1 MWGSAVV
8 YLGLVLTGAGLAL
21 IVKPIPR
28 WRVPT
33 RVRAAVVAATGVA
46 IAVAGV
52 ELPAFES
59 RAARIDT
66 RLDEFV
72 PAWQFREVHSI
83 RVSAPPAR
91 VFEAIKRVRADE
103 IVLFQTLTWIR
114 RGGRELPPSI
124 LNAGGDTPLLDV
136 ATSGGFVMLA
146 DDPPREV
153 LVATLV
159 VRPSGQRFAL
169 TPDFFRKPLP
179 DGFAVAAMNFLVQ
192 ADGRDRTLVTTETR
206 VFASG
211 RPAQRQF
218 AAYWRVIYP
227 GSALIRRMW
236 LRAIRRRATGSTP
249 NSQLPT
255 PKLLTVGRL
264 RRSSV
269 SFGSPSGFAQLPPD
283 LNGPAAQLASEP
295 ERFPLD
301 DAVGFDDDEAGALRA
316 VEDRR
321 AALDAVFREPP
332 QRGDLQASEV
342 QARAP
347 CSGILYPVAFDGEH
361 VR

>member
-8 YLGLVLTGAGLAL
+8 YLGLVLTVAGLAL
-21 IVKPIPR
+21 IVKPMPR
-28 WRVPT
+28 LRVPT
-33 RVRAAVVAATGVA
+33 RVRAAGVAATGVV

-52 ELPAFES
+52 ALPAFES

-103 IVLFQTLTWIR
+103 ILLFQTLTWIR
-114 RGGRELPPSI
+114 RGGRELPPNI
-124 LNAGGDTPLLDV
+124 LNAGAETPLLDV

-153 LVATLV
+153 VVATLI
-159 VRPSGQRFAL
+159 VRPSGLRRAL

-192 ADGRDRTLVTTETR
+192 AEGSDRTLVTTETR

-236 LRAIRRRATGSTP
+236 LRAIRRRAIGTP
-249 NSQLPT
+249 VNL
-255 PKLLTVGRL
+255 G
-264 RRSSV
+264 SV
-269 SFGSPSGFAQLPPD
+269 SFGNPPGLAQLPPD
-283 LNGPAAQLASEP
+283 LNGPAAQFAGEP